1 MSDRD
6 LSSHDFPHVYA
17 ALGIDVNKLG
27 VVMTDVEPI
36 PISELVTKP
45 EPDLYFAANPA
56 HFWIRGA
63 VGETGA
69 HVTILYGLLRHATK
83 LKAEIHEVLRGWSMD
98 DVTVEKIGVFQSPL
112 EDEPYECIVA
122 HLKATPEL
130 LDGHSRLEFLPHINT
145 FSKYRAHVT
154 LAYVKKG
161 TAKRWVRELNNV
173 LIGKKLAVTQLINL
187 GTEHKK

>member
-1 MSDRD
+1 MPERD

-17 ALGIDVNKLG
+17 SLGIDVNKLG
-27 VVMTDVEPI
+27 VVMADTEAI

-45 EPDLYFAANPA
+45 EPDLYFAANKD

-69 HVTILYGLLRHATK
+69 HVTLLYGLLQHGTK
-83 LKAEIHEVLRGWSMD
+83 LKAEIHEVLRDWQMD
-98 DVTVEKIGVFQSPL
+98 DVTIEKVGVFQSPH

-122 HLKATPEL
+122 HLKVTPEL
-130 LDGHSRLEFLPHINT
+130 AEGHARLEFLPHVNT
-145 FSKYRAHVT
+145 FMKYRPHVT

-161 TAKRWVRELNNV
+161 AAKRWVRELNNA
-173 LIGKKLAVTQLINL
+173 LMGKKLAITQLINL
-187 GTEHKK
+187 GTEKKA